1 MTEMNTSDR
10 ICTSNTFPNE
20 HQLGVGEPG
29 GSFGEVFDQIGHEC
43 LRKMSRNEKEALQK
57 GGPMTKARPI
67 FSVSSFFAMSQSPQ
81 GFEALVL
88 AVRLVMAKWAVGYR
102 LSCDG

>member
-1 MTEMNTSDR
+1 
-10 ICTSNTFPNE
+10 
-20 HQLGVGEPG
+20 
-29 GSFGEVFDQIGHEC
+29 
-43 LRKMSRNEKEALQK
+43 
-57 GGPMTKARPI
+57 MTKARPI

-81 GFEALVL
+81 DFEALVL